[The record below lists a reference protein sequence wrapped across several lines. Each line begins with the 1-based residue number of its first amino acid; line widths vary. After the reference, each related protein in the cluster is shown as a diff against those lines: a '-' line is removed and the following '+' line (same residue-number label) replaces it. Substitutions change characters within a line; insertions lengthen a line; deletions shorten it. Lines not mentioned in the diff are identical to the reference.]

1 MRSRS
6 LIPNTRRPVM
16 LMAVLMSTG
25 LAQGGPVVIYNS
37 GNTQPLA
44 PYLSV
49 FAPSTLRSVQSHAGS
64 PLSKPTRHRA
74 SSVTAGVEVYL
85 PVRTPRMS
93 PGKVVRR
100 ALGTAPLP
108 PMFLVGSDTYSQRW
122 LTTHHD
128 RLLELGATGLLVQA
142 ESLEDLQTIARLGR
156 GLKITPVSAND
167 VARQLGI
174 KHYPVLIS
182 HEGIEQ

>member
-1 MRSRS
+1 MRRRS
-6 LIPNTRRPVM
+6 LIRHTRRPMM
-16 LMAVLMSTG
+16 LIAVLLSTD
-25 LAQGGPVVIYNS
+25 LALGSPVVIYNS
-37 GNTQPLA
+37 GHTQSLA

-49 FAPSTLRSVQSHAGS
+49 FSSSALRSAQSHAGS
-64 PLSKPTRHRA
+64 PLPRTTRHRA
-74 SSVTAGVEVYL
+74 PFVEHYL
-85 PVRTPRMS
+85 PVRTTQMS

-100 ALGTAPLP
+100 ALGTTPIP
-108 PMFLVGSDTYSQRW
+108 PMFLVGSDAYSQRW
-122 LTTHHD
+122 LTIHHD
-128 RLLELGATGLLVQA
+128 RLLEVGATGLLVQA

-182 HEGIEQ
+182 REGIEQ